1 MTALVESAALAG
13 AAEYL
18 MYPGAVDSALAE
30 ARRHDHRSFI
40 WSVQHRARA
49 AEPAQAKIDAC
60 LAGARA
66 CEKTLPLVGALG
78 QATAR
83 PVFSDGRVQ
92 LGDQPRYKTRHP
104 EVVLGLWDLLH
115 PAHPMLSEMTS
126 GKQLETA
133 DPAAVYRFFDGIL
146 REDKVAARAAELEA
160 AIATVNGRRRAG
172 KRARDS

>member
-1 MTALVESAALAG
+1 MIALVESAALTG

-18 MYPGAVDSALAE
+18 LYAGAMDSALAE

-40 WSVQHRARA
+40 WSVLHRATA
-49 AEPAQAKIDAC
+49 AGPAQTKINAC
-60 LAGARA
+60 VAGARA
-66 CEKTLPLVGALG
+66 CEKTRPLVDALDK
-78 QATAR
+78 ATAR
-83 PVFSDGRVQ
+83 PVFGGGRVQ
-92 LGDQPRYKTRHP
+92 LGSQPRYKTRHP

-126 GKQLETA
+126 GRQLETA
-133 DPAAVYRFFDGIL
+133 DPAAVYRFFDNIL
-146 REDKVAARAAELEA
+146 RGDKVAARAAELEA